1 MSVSKVLYCIIFLT
15 FFLATTSSGQ
25 TVGSSFFRYS
35 FTLFDTPLQHQ
46 TIRQSINNI
55 QSSYRVMA
63 KKSHD
68 SFSSLEDCVIQ
79 SAAAFAIIIPFSQA
93 ESQRAILTYNQI
105 GSQYSPWSFALPET
119 SVNKVSDQD
128 LSSLKSK
135 SFNQYIRLFSSTTE
149 SNYLWLN
156 EMETMLFFQNED
168 FQNVKYDYFIRKML
182 CYGYHIFSLFPS
194 FSEDISISNNQL
206 DQRIA
211 SINVYSYVKNIFN
224 DTLQFKRNVVYS
236 DLSNSEKSYLTR
248 VAYLSF
254 LNLFSNFII
263 GAKGIQLSPN
273 TEMAFSLSQLLSPLG
288 EIYNQDFW
296 FRNTNGLKAKV
307 TFREIIND
315 KSIFPGIS
323 LALYDL
329 NLSNKIK
336 FDWSANLWSQPEHL
350 SFKDRSGS
358 LGGASEIGLH
368 YQTKPR
374 KASNI
379 KRIDFD
385 LNALYKSQGFLPGI
399 LNLDESLILSAGLSI
414 NIL

>member
-1 MSVSKVLYCIIFLT
+1 MEENL
-15 FFLATTSSGQ
+15 
-25 TVGSSFFRYS
+25 FFRY
-35 FTLFDTPLQHQ
+35 
-46 TIRQSINNI
+46 
-55 QSSYRVMA
+55 
-63 KKSHD
+63 
-68 SFSSLEDCVIQ
+68 EDI
-79 SAAAFAIIIPFSQA
+79 
-93 ESQRAILTYNQI
+93 
-105 GSQYSPWSFALPET
+105 
-119 SVNKVSDQD
+119 
-128 LSSLKSK
+128 
-135 SFNQYIRLFSSTTE
+135 
-149 SNYLWLN
+149 
-156 EMETMLFFQNED
+156 
-168 FQNVKYDYFIRKML
+168 QNVKYDYIFRKVL
-182 CYGYHIFSLFPS
+182 TYSYHLPSLLSGLSSS
-194 FSEDISISNNQL
+194 FTNNGTEL
-206 DQRIA
+206 EQRITN
-211 SINVYSYVKNIFN
+211 INIYSYAKNIFN
-224 DTLQFKRNVVYS
+224 DTIRFKRNVDYS
-236 DLSNSEKSYLTR
+236 DLTSNEKSYLSR
-248 VAYLSF
+248 VAYFSF
-254 LNLFSNFII
+254 INLVSNF
-263 GAKGIQLSPN
+263 ALGIKSIRLNSS

-358 LGGASEIGLH
+358 LGGGSEIGLH

-414 NIL
+414 SIL

>member
-1 MSVSKVLYCIIFLT
+1 MSSNKLMLIVFLL
-15 FFLATTSSGQ
+15 FNVNLFSQSVENSGQ
-25 TVGSSFFRYS
+25 LFRYD
-35 FTLFDTPLQHQ
+35 FVFVDQPNQFF
-46 TIRQSINNI
+46 TIRQNVSNT
-55 QSSYRVMA
+55 QSLYRLFS
-63 KKSHD
+63 KKSKTD
-68 SFSSLEDCVIQ
+68 FSSLTNFFVQ
-79 SAAAFAIIIPFSQA
+79 ATTLLTVIIPLEQSG
-93 ESQRAILTYNQI
+93 SYRAVLTYNKIASTYQPFSLSNI
-105 GSQYSPWSFALPET
+105 PEP
-119 SVNKVSDQD
+119 SIVGVSDKQ
-128 LSSLKSK
+128 LSSLKENT
-135 SFNQYIRLFSSTTE
+135 NQFIRLYTAGIE
-149 SNYLWLN
+149 SNYIWLN
-156 EMETMLFFQNED
+156 KMEENLFFKYED
-168 FQNVKYDYFIRKML
+168 IQNVKYDYIFRKVL
-182 CYGYHIFSLFPS
+182 TYSYHLPSLLSGLSSS
-194 FSEDISISNNQL
+194 FTNNGTEL
-206 DQRIA
+206 EQRITN
-211 SINVYSYVKNIFN
+211 INIYSYAKNIFN
-224 DTLQFKRNVVYS
+224 DTIRFNRNVDYS
-236 DLSNSEKSYLTR
+236 DLTSNEKSYLSR
-248 VAYLSF
+248 VAYFSF
-254 LNLFSNFII
+254 INLVSNF
-263 GAKGIQLSPN
+263 ALGIKSIRLNSS

-414 NIL
+414 SIL